1 MPLLPSLGAILAG
14 IVVLFAG
21 GELFVGG
28 AAALAL
34 MLGIPQIVVGLTV
47 VSLGTSAPELFVSLL
62 ALFKGG
68 EATAL
73 AASNVVGSNIFNVL
87 VVLGLSALVMPLRV
101 RSRLV
106 RRDAPL
112 VIAVSM
118 AVWGMASGGRLT
130 WQAGLALLVGLA
142 INMVWEIRTARE
154 HPEETEIDVDIAAG
168 QSSSSSLLKLA
179 LGLALLV
186 LGSYVLVRGATTAAV
201 MLGMSQTLIGLTIV
215 AAGTSLPE
223 LVTSLVAAYR
233 GSGDLAIGNVVG
245 SNLMNLMLILGLSA
259 LASGPG
265 GLPVDPV
272 IVQRDLPLMVL
283 VSLVC
288 LPIFWTKGC
297 ITRREGALL
306 AGLYVLYLTE
316 QLLSSTAPWASDGYR
331 QVVLVGVMPLVL
343 VFLVWQ
349 VLAWTR
355 VRQRS

>member
-1 MPLLPSLGAILAG
+1 MPPLPTIGAILAG

-28 AAALAL
+28 ATALAL
-34 MLGIPQIVVGLTV
+34 LLGIPQIVVGLTV
-47 VSLGTSAPELFVSLL
+47 VSLGTSAPELFVSVLSLL
-62 ALFKGG
+62 KGG
-68 EATAL
+68 DAVAL

-112 VIAVSM
+112 MIAVSM
-118 AVWGMASGGRLT
+118 AVWGMASGNSLT
-130 WQAGLALLVGLA
+130 WQSGLALLVGLV
-142 INMVWEIRTARE
+142 INTVWEIRTSRE
-154 HPEETEIDVDIAAG
+154 HPDESEVEVDDIDVQAPSKAVV
-168 QSSSSSLLKLA
+168 KLGV
-179 LGLALLV
+179 GLVLLV
-186 LGSYVLVRGATTAAV
+186 LGSQALVRGATSAAV

-233 GSGDLAIGNVVG
+233 GNGDLAIGNVVG
-245 SNLMNLMLILGLSA
+245 SNLINLMMILGLCA

-272 IVQRDLPLMVL
+272 LVQRDLPLMVL
-283 VSLVC
+283 ISLVC

-306 AGLYVLYLTE
+306 AGLYALYLVDQVLTSTSNGATDDYR
-316 QLLSSTAPWASDGYR
+316 QLLL
-331 QVVLVGVMPLVL
+331 VVVMPLVL

-355 VRQRS
+355 VRLRS